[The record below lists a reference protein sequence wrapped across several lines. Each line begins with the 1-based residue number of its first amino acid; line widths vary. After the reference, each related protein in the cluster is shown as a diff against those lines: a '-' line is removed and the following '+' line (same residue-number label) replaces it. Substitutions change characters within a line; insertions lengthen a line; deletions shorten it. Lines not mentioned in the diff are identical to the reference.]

1 MLIDFLNEGVSKFNN
16 VKINKYMKIIDSTT
30 YFEEDL
36 MMDLRFNVLDSH
48 VDEFIVSEAIFSHSG
63 REKKINF
70 DKKNFP
76 KFEKKINHII
86 IDKEPDDI
94 IKNKSLNSGDKRHN
108 SISRIR
114 EQRNYV
120 SKFLEKYNPN
130 DYIIYSDNDEIPN
143 LKNIDFE
150 NNKNEIIIFKQKIFY
165 YKFNLILPKTDWFG
179 SKACKIKNLKSID
192 SLRNSKNKKYPFYRI
207 DAFFS
212 DIKHQSLEIIN
223 DGGWHFSN
231 LKNFEDLQKKYLNDE
246 NHSEYETLG
255 LSIDRVKYNI
265 ENRSIDYDHKAK
277 KDSPQKF
284 TETKLQ
290 EVDLELLPDYIQN
303 NIEKY
308 KDWIAK

>member
-1 MLIDFLNEGVSKFNN
+1 
-16 VKINKYMKIIDSTT
+16 MKIIDSTT

-36 MMDLRFNVLDSH
+36 MMDLRFNVLDSY

-70 DKKNFP
+70 NKKNFP

-86 IDKEPDDI
+86 IDKEPGNI

-108 SISRIR
+108 SIARIR
-114 EQRNYV
+114 EQRNYI
-120 SKFLEKYNPN
+120 SKFLEKYDPN

-143 LKNIDFE
+143 LKNIDFKKS
-150 NNKNEIIIFKQKIFY
+150 KNEIMIFKQKIFY
-165 YKFNLILPKTDWFG
+165 YKFNLILPETDWFG

-212 DIKHQSLEIIN
+212 DIKHQSLEII
-223 DGGWHFSN
+223 DEGGWHFSN

-255 LSIDRVKYNI
+255 LSMDRVKYNI

-290 EVDLELLPDYIQN
+290 EVELELLPHYIQN

>member
-1 MLIDFLNEGVSKFNN
+1 
-16 VKINKYMKIIDSTT
+16 MKIIDSTT

-36 MMDLRFNVLDSH
+36 MMDLRFNVLDKY
-48 VDEFIVSEAIFSHSG
+48 VDEFIVCEAAFSHSG
-63 REKKINF
+63 KEKNINF

-86 IDKEPDDI
+86 IDKEPDNI

-108 SISRIR
+108 SIARIR
-114 EQRNYV
+114 EQRNYI
-120 SKFLEKYNPN
+120 SKFLEKYDPN

-143 LKNIDFE
+143 LKNIDFKKS
-150 NNKNEIIIFKQKIFY
+150 KNEIMIFKQKIFY
-165 YKFNLILPKTDWFG
+165 YKFNLILPETDWFG

-212 DIKHQSLEIIN
+212 DIKHQSLEII
-223 DGGWHFSN
+223 DEGGWHFSN

-255 LSIDRVKYNI
+255 LSMDRVKYNI

-290 EVDLELLPDYIQN
+290 EVELELLPHYIQN

>member
-1 MLIDFLNEGVSKFNN
+1 
-16 VKINKYMKIIDSTT
+16 MKIIDSTT

-36 MMDLRFNVLDSH
+36 MMDLRFNVLDSY

-70 DKKNFP
+70 NKKNFP

-86 IDKEPDDI
+86 IDKEPDNI

-108 SISRIR
+108 SIARIR
-114 EQRNYV
+114 EQRNYI
-120 SKFLEKYNPN
+120 SKFLEKYDPN

-143 LKNIDFE
+143 LKNIDFKKS
-150 NNKNEIIIFKQKIFY
+150 KNEIMIFKQKIFY
-165 YKFNLILPKTDWFG
+165 YKFNLILPETDWFG

-212 DIKHQSLEIIN
+212 DIKHQSLEII
-223 DGGWHFSN
+223 DEGGWHFSN

-255 LSIDRVKYNI
+255 LSMDRVKYNI

-290 EVDLELLPDYIQN
+290 EVELELLPHYIQN

>member
-1 MLIDFLNEGVSKFNN
+1 
-16 VKINKYMKIIDSTT
+16 MKIIDSTT

-36 MMDLRFNVLDSH
+36 MMDLRFNVLDSY

-70 DKKNFP
+70 NKKNFP

-86 IDKEPDDI
+86 IDKEPGNI

-108 SISRIR
+108 SIARIR
-114 EQRNYV
+114 EQRNYI
-120 SKFLEKYNPN
+120 SKFLEKYDPN

-143 LKNIDFE
+143 LKNIDFKK
-150 NNKNEIIIFKQKIFY
+150 NKNEIMIFKQKIFY
-165 YKFNLILPKTDWFG
+165 YKFNLILPETDWFG

-212 DIKHQSLEIIN
+212 DIKHQSLEII
-223 DGGWHFSN
+223 DEGGWHFSN

-255 LSIDRVKYNI
+255 LSMDRVKYNI

-290 EVDLELLPDYIQN
+290 EVELELLPHYIQN

>member
-1 MLIDFLNEGVSKFNN
+1 
-16 VKINKYMKIIDSTT
+16 MKIIDSTT

-36 MMDLRFNVLDSH
+36 MMDLRFNVLDKY
-48 VDEFIVSEAIFSHSG
+48 VDEFIVCEAAFSHSG
-63 REKKINF
+63 KEKNINF

-86 IDKEPDDI
+86 IENEPDDI
-94 IKNKSLNSGDKRHN
+94 INNKNLNSAEQRLN
-108 SISRIR
+108 SIARIR
-114 EQRNYV
+114 EQRNHI
-120 SKFLEKYNPN
+120 SNFLGKYNPN

-143 LKNIDFE
+143 LENIDFE
-150 NNKNEIIIFKQKIFY
+150 KNDKEIVIFKQKIFY
-165 YKFNLILPKTDWFG
+165 YKFNLILPKIDWFG

-212 DIKHQSLEIIN
+212 DIKHQNLKII
-223 DGGWHFSN
+223 DEGGWHFSN

-246 NHSEYETLG
+246 NHSEYESLG

-277 KDSPQKF
+277 KNSPEKF

-290 EVDLELLPDYIQN
+290 EVDLKLLPNYIQSN
-303 NIEKY
+303 VVKY